1 MRRKEM
7 LDVSLAN
14 WSLEW
19 SKLWCLHIFSLQDH
33 YRNLG
38 RRIYRSP
45 SVPVAH
51 QKTRPIQKSAGVSAR
66 RRVRKLGKVLLSYDR
81 NDLFG
86 SLLSKFKV
94 RESNSFSLSDR
105 RVRVIIGRVGRPA
118 ISPRVSVY
126 GTPGSSGSSRM
137 CERGCEK
144 DVSVFFGANRISPFC
159 TLSVSFLLSQLLF
172 CRLLPCFQFFFQPF
186 SVFLRRRRYSL
197 VFFSLL
203 YSKKGAKFL
212 ILSSFISLSYLQL

>member
-105 RVRVIIGRVGRPA
+105 RVRVIIGRVGRPSLLGYQSMA
-118 ISPRVSVY
+118 HPAAAAAVECAREAVRRTFQFFLAQI
-126 GTPGSSGSSRM
+126 GS
-137 CERGCEK
+137 
-144 DVSVFFGANRISPFC
+144 
-159 TLSVSFLLSQLLF
+159 LLSALCQFLF
-172 CRLLPCFQFFFQPF
+172 SFPNFSFAGFFHASSFFQPF